1 MGLGQG
7 FVPLSFPVSHVQEA
21 MTAGD
26 APTASALRSLL
37 VHAAEASEAVGR
49 LQLAKGQAELAR
61 RRFAEAVEQV
71 G

>member
-1 MGLGQG
+1 
-7 FVPLSFPVSHVQEA
+7 